1 MLAYIATPLLATLA
15 LSPLVAADM
24 ITTAPAMPSHVAYA
38 KRQASTQ
45 VVSAYPTTGPLPLS
59 EYFYPLTAVPYQVNP
74 YPVGR
79 GPQSGYNICN
89 STTEG
94 PASNCQTSF
103 VNSIEDFCFWGA
115 PGTTGGQEVADIEAA
130 VVSYC
135 SRSGHGSR
143 IFPEGTF
150 SAVQFLKTPAYI
162 QVTGLFNQTAIGL
175 DPTDGGGELDPH
187 GADGLGNAIGSLMY
201 SNGFESGNN
210 STYIQT
216 QSWNNFIGSNQ
227 FCMKLCDPNYNTP
240 LNYCENKYDIIGCNY
255 NMPAAY
261 EPGAFLSCDS
271 DLQEI
276 VGTYVSGGQTLTWSQ
291 PASLPAN
298 SVLPWT
304 PVIPASSNCVTYQS
318 SQLFPASNLGY
329 QATALAL
336 GAAATTTAATSAATG
351 TAAVSRTGASSGAA
365 ATSTTKS
372 TSGAVST
379 SSSMS
384 ALLVSVVFGLVA
396 ILN

>member
-1 MLAYIATPLLATLA
+1 
-15 LSPLVAADM
+15 
-24 ITTAPAMPSHVAYA
+24 
-38 KRQASTQ
+38 
-45 VVSAYPTTGPLPLS
+45 
-59 EYFYPLTAVPYQVNP
+59 
-74 YPVGR
+74 
-79 GPQSGYNICN
+79 
-89 STTEG
+89 
-94 PASNCQTSF
+94 

-150 SAVQFLKTPAYI
+150 SAVQFLRTAAYI

-175 DPTDGGGELDPH
+175 DPNDGGGELDPH

-201 SNGFESGNN
+201 STGFESGNN

-216 QSWNNFIGSNQ
+216 QSWNNFIGSGQ
-227 FCMKLCDPNYNTP
+227 FCIKLCDPNYSADTK
-240 LNYCENKYDIIGCNY
+240 NYCENRYDIIGCNY

-271 DLQEI
+271 DLQEV

-329 QATALAL
+329 QASAAPL
-336 GAAATTTAATSAATG
+336 GAASTSVATTTGAAATG
-351 TAAVSRTGASSGAA
+351 TAAASRSGASSGAA
-365 ATSTTKS
+365 PTSTTKS

-384 ALLVSVVFGLVA
+384 ALLVGVIVGLA
-396 ILN
+396 AMF